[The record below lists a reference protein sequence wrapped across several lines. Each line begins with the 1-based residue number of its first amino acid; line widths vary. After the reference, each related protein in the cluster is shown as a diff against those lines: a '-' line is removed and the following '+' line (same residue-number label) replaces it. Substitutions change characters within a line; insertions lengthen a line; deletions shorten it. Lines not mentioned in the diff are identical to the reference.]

1 MRKFIIS
8 IVVTILLCPVGVALA
23 VQRVVTSYIIS
34 DVWYENIFLIADKT
48 DWMSTKNFTVQVGDD
63 LFYNFPDWR
72 NEKFTPKLFHE
83 DINADELKDII
94 VVLISGA
101 GSGISTKEIHVL
113 NQLQDPYTRYN
124 EVPVESVTEAV
135 QRLVKM
141 EQIGDKISILIGKK
155 EYEVDYTKFNYHT
168 PNNSPQIGAIE
179 EYSPENGVL
188 YGYTTVF
195 VSIPEASIGTFKV
208 KYVWDGE
215 RYKADSVAF
224 IELEQSN

>member
-1 MRKFIIS
+1 MRKLFIS
-8 IVVTILLCPVGVALA
+8 LLVTILLSHTGVAFA

-48 DWMSTKNFTVQVGDD
+48 EWMSTKNFTVQVGDD

-72 NEKFTPKLFHE
+72 NEKFTPKLYYE

-113 NQLQDPYTRYN
+113 NQLQDPNIRYN
-124 EVPVESVTEAV
+124 EVPVESVTDAV

-141 EQIGDKISILIGKK
+141 EQRGDKISIVIGKK
-155 EYEVDYTKFNYHT
+155 KYEVDYTKYYT
-168 PNNSPQIGAIE
+168 PINSPQIGAIE
-179 EYSPENGVL
+179 EYLPENGVL

-195 VSIPEASIGTFKV
+195 VTIPEASIGTFKV
-208 KYVWDGE
+208 
-215 RYKADSVAF
+215 
-224 IELEQSN
+224 